1 MISKINTPLE
11 FGLRALI
18 MLSKLSNNGTDIERL
33 LVYDYIL
40 TNSGEFNSKLPS
52 IHAETPYKYS
62 KLLVKRDILKEG
74 INILIRYGLITLDYS
89 EEGIIYKKNKYTQKF
104 LDNIDSIYKDR
115 LEVVAEW
122 ISSDVHCK
130 EVSEIEYDLKA
141 RIKKYGIE
149 FYEGGV
155 DCE

>member
-1 MISKINTPLE
+1 MNKINTPLE

-18 MLSKLSNNGTDIERL
+18 VLSKLSSEGTDIERL
-33 LVYDYIL
+33 LTYDYIL

-52 IHAETPYKYS
+52 IHVETPYKYS
-62 KLLVKRDILKEG
+62 KLLVKRDTLKDG
-74 INILIRYGLITLDYS
+74 LNLLIKYGLITLDYS

-104 LDNIDSIYKDR
+104 LDNINSIYKDR

-122 ISSDVHCK
+122 ISSDIHCK
-130 EVSEIEYDLKA
+130 EVSEIEYDLRR
-141 RIKKYGIE
+141 RIQKYGIG

-155 DCE
+155 ECE